1 MLTKRKKFQRKIT
14 RSFDDLKRDPNI
26 HKRFTIKFIERRR
39 IGIANRFPSHWS
51 RETKEKVFRKARS
64 NAFFVEEGREEG
76 YIVEMHLSI
85 PPVVEDGPGRSRV
98 SSFPRGGQ
106 LFKRGRREGEA
117 EKSKGETDRKRG
129 EAVGSGIGEARGG
142 RGQKAKREV
151 FWLAAKNRRERLS
164 TAGRSVRVCE
174 RKDRKEER
182 EGGEGRGK
190 EKKRGKKKRK
200 ERKKRRKKKTK
211 KKKEKE
217 KGAHTTTRWVSTRRM
232 RAIPWRS
239 YTAILSSDPSSPR
252 FPSHLLIPAE
262 SFSCSPLFS
271 SFLPGSNDVIY

>member
-26 HKRFTIKFIERRR
+26 HKRFTIKLSSEEESESRIVFPAIDQEKQRRKCSAKR
-39 IGIANRFPSHWS
+39 DP
-51 RETKEKVFRKARS
+51 T
-64 NAFFVEEGREEG
+64 
-76 YIVEMHLSI
+76 LS
-85 PPVVEDGPGRSRV
+85 SWK
-98 SSFPRGGQ
+98 RGGRRDTSSRCIFRS
-106 LFKRGRREGEA
+106 LRWWRMAPGEAASRPSPVADNYLKGEGGREGEA

-200 ERKKRRKKKTK
+200 ERKKEEKKNE
-211 KKKEKE
+211 EKE
-217 KGAHTTTRWVSTRRM
+217 GKRKRSTHHHPLGFDETHACDPM
-232 RAIPWRS
+232 AFLYGYP
-239 YTAILSSDPSSPR
+239 ILWSL
-252 FPSHLLIPAE
+252 FP
-262 SFSCSPLFS
+262 
-271 SFLPGSNDVIY
+271 

>member
-1 MLTKRKKFQRKIT
+1 MAPGEAASRP
-14 RSFDDLKRDPNI
+14 SPVADNYLK
-26 HKRFTIKFIERRR
+26 
-39 IGIANRFPSHWS
+39 G
-51 RETKEKVFRKARS
+51 
-64 NAFFVEEGREEG
+64 EGG
-76 YIVEMHLSI
+76 
-85 PPVVEDGPGRSRV
+85 
-98 SSFPRGGQ
+98 
-106 LFKRGRREGEA
+106 REGEA

-200 ERKKRRKKKTK
+200 ERKKEEKKNE
-211 KKKEKE
+211 EKE
-217 KGAHTTTRWVSTRRM
+217 GKRKRSTHHHPLGFDETHACDPMAFHT
-232 RAIPWRS
+232 AIP
-239 YTAILSSDPSSPR
+239 SSDPSSPR